1 VSDDLPPFDVTLTPV
16 AEDVTVSVHGELD
29 IVTVARFASAL
40 TDAIRMSER
49 RVRVDLHDVS
59 YFGSEGVRALVD
71 GQRLAEEHDRT
82 LSVVNPSSIA
92 SRLLRVVG
100 LDELIDATAAG

>member
-1 VSDDLPPFDVTLTPV
+1 
-16 AEDVTVSVHGELD
+16 
-29 IVTVARFASAL
+29 
-40 TDAIRMSER
+40 MSER
-49 RVRVDLHDVS
+49 RVRVDLRDVS

-71 GQRLAEEHDRT
+71 AQRLAEENNRT

-100 LDELIDATAAG
+100 LDELIDATATG

>member
-1 VSDDLPPFDVTLTPV
+1 VSDAVPPFDVTLSPS
-16 AEDVTVSVHGELD
+16 AEAVTVAVHGEVD
-29 IVTVARFASAL
+29 IVTVSRFASAL
-40 TDAIRMSER
+40 TDAVRMSER
-49 RVRVDLHDVS
+49 RVRVDLQDVS

-71 GQRLAEEHDRT
+71 AQRLAEENDRT

-100 LDELIDATAAG
+100 LDELIDATATG